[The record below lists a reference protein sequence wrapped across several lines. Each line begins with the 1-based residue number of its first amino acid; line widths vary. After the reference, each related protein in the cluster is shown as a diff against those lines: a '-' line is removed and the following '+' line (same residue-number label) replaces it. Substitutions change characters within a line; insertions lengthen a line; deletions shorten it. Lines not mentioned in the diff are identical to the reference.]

1 EGEGALGMFGIGQDG
16 VFYLFGGTDGAARQ
30 RDVHAYNVETN
41 LWQEIRA
48 GDAYKMMRPWAA
60 ALKRSEWQQKWDWSL
75 WALQALA
82 RQDEL
87 TQEDCTAGVKACGKA
102 LRWEWALQLLSWS
115 RKFSIR
121 HPWNPA
127 ISACALVTEWERAL
141 LLLRSMR
148 HRGPKPSARSYSAAL
163 DALARGAEWARG
175 LQLLSEMNRRVAP
188 DLVAVTSVIVACGAA
203 TRWTVALQLFER
215 ASAEFHGGDVV
226 LLGATA
232 AACGRGHQWQ
242 ASLAFLACGS
252 AARLLNATLFGACL
266 AACANS
272 SVWVQAADLL
282 QGMSRTAIAPGEAGL
297 ASAAS
302 AFSSAELWQQALD
315 VLSRAE
321 PQTGAWWGTAIAA
334 AARGFQWE
342 QALEL
347 YARMQERSIS
357 PNVGSPCAVQ
367 TACVR
372 ASRWE
377 VSLVLSFARGEGSG
391 LGSAIPFGC
400 LGPVLA
406 ACQHG
411 ALWSEALHYLRQA
424 QLAGIS
430 GVVMRAS
437 AMAACAE
444 ASKWRWALRLLPAL
458 TSRDAEPNAICF
470 GAALHACRL
479 GRQWAASLWMLWNE
493 MPRCSVEPDWVAFC
507 AALVAS
513 ERSHKGAEVLHL
525 VQQLR
530 KGAVGLVPRL
540 QSSRLGERLAAA
552 SLLDQ
557 HSRLSSSYSRQIWRM
572 CGIMLKLSAHAAEG
586 NSRPGWTSAH
596 TDHAADLDGD
606 YFNDVYKYDIAT
618 SMWGYTLWEKPPRRE
633 QTTVSFFFE
642 TRFLFLADLMDI
654 TGCGGD
660 TAVASKMFT
669 FGGVDKTQYR
679 FPDLHECSKMVS
691 GRYDVCA
698 AIGTNFPQDCG
709 SRGIVFCFGRNPS
722 YNVVRNNSLSR
733 QQAVHL
739 SRPVLHV
746 QKVGPELMTSLARC
760 IAAISRSSLRASE
773 SIPAESRH
781 GPGHAGMRCM
791 YSRIAS
797 QLGRHRSVPERAFSS
812 IPPGLL
818 RLGLAPSLLAE
829 AHSVAFEAGP
839 SQALAHLTGL
849 EALEPDQAQ
858 QQVAKQL
865 DVVWSSARAYSKAY
879 DLWKQSHME
888 WEAEC
893 ARRVAAH
900 EQRRQLEQNQS
911 HDRKNEKSD
920 FPEAPLVLPAEPT
933 KPSLQSRGCYIWGQ
947 VGRGKTLLMDVFA
960 LSLQPTKNLVGMDTL
975 PSKAQLRR
983 VHFHEFIHDLHR
995 QLHRSGG
1002 QSGLAAAVDVV
1013 MCGQPPVLCFDEFQ
1027 ITTIADASL
1036 LTPLFSD
1043 LLTRE
1048 VAVVITSNRSPNE
1061 LYKGGIGRDAH
1072 LPAFE
1077 SLLQSALEVRHL
1089 DADTD
1094 YRVRA
1099 ASDISTDQSDYILG
1113 AGANERLEAA
1123 FRVACEEQAVGPM
1136 LLWIA
1141 WGRSML
1147 CQHVANGVAKFT
1159 FEELCGNPLSSEDYL
1174 ALIRSAG
1181 IHTFVV
1187 SGVPQFGLNLHNE
1200 ARRFTNF
1207 VDALYEQQC
1216 RLICSADSS
1225 IDDLLTGIDGLCSAE
1240 VESDQPAMGIGGT
1253 ENSLRWHRH
1262 GDISFHS
1269 SELSPCRPDTFATA
1283 EADAEAGTS
1292 LRLSGYEQ
1300 DSVAGVM
1307 AAAVDSLRETG
1318 FAARRCTSRLHEMS
1332 STAYRQG
1339 HALRWEV
1346 SPKAS
1351 SVSSRNSECLACLQ
1365 QIACTDE
1372 NARQNDIYRYD
1383 VRHKCSWPVKIIY
1396 ALGVDAAQKPSVRT
1410 DHSCVVFEASLYIFG
1425 GFDGRTRFQDLH
1437 LFNTEEREWM
1447 QVTDTDNVPVGRF
1460 GHSAVVYQFVFG
1472 GWDGH
1477 DTLDDLYEFSITTS
1491 RYRHSAVVHGCC
1503 MFVFGGVDKRQAGDA
1518 VLPTPS
1524 RASQRQARF
1533 SDLCE
1538 FSFDT
1543 RPEPDQRRDSNLECQ
1558 MSMECGSH
1566 MKHRSWSRV
1575 KTVAA
1580 WVLSGAWTRRK
1591 DVSDHGHGIDLALSL
1606 VIHHLRALPEQLP
1619 RDEKRRRRLQGTGE
1633 GDAEA
1638 AAEPEIGE
1646 VEGPQPENIK
1656 EVTRFWNFRSAL
1668 KPSKNAGFQGY
1679 DVLESHLCK
1688 ICYEREINTASHPR
1702 LPAPSRVFEM
1712 PRPGLA
1718 ACRVQFLDSDALTVL
1733 AAAFGCTS
1741 PQAKR
1746 LCLMRRWLRWK
1757 SMKAPLTARGGLQSS
1772 PRERRPWN
1780 ESELEGQK
1788 VHSRKPFGKA
1798 QSASPRPQRFRAV
1811 DAVKL
1816 AKHELESQNGP
1827 LVKAGRLRLSQFSA
1841 LDECCRCCPWRP
1853 VARGFERVAA
1863 TVYGY
1868 LDDDDD
1874 SDFSED
1880 PVSRSSQQR
1889 TSEEKKEESRSR
1901 TETMDEM
1908 FEQFFDA
1915 IDDLSDSEL
1924 GNSCG
1929 TGLGLVIPKLR
1940 NDSEIAAHY
1949 NVPLQAINQLK
1960 ADFPECP
1967 SAELARFLA
1976 RKSVSGNPEKAA
1988 KLISAYLEWRR
1999 GIPKWPAP
2007 PSDLPNPFRFNGFAR
2022 DGSRLLLLLPCCI
2035 NVDFKPENYCQQLVR
2050 HLDTEVERA
2059 DTLRFTVLLDCRPHK
2074 ALGYD
2079 AKPVWRLW
2087 THISAMAKMFQ
2098 VIYPAG
2104 DIEMGAFRM
2113 FKGLLSTETL
2123 KRVRLLYS
2131 KLGYAAPAPPRE
2143 LLEILDV
2150 KEVRRENKVF
2160 FTGLEAESE
2169 CNGDLGPVIH
2179 EGFYKL
2185 SAAVTRPAPSLRQ
2198 KAATLKETFE
2208 NRLQNLR
2215 RSRPGERERKR
2226 PEAGTEAEATRPRAP
2241 EAETLLALEGAGSQY
2256 ADAGDT
2262 FITAHEDHQSS
2273 DLADAGQ
2280 LVPLA
2285 SAPLEPTVKDQA
2297 DALKA
2302 ALAEADFAKQELTLC
2317 VDTLHAYAC
2326 ETSSE
2331 SRERAALLDSATS
2344 TASSSLD
2351 KLVQII
2357 ERQAA
2362 EATEAAQERRELEAR
2377 IAELE
2382 DDAEGLRRMVQRGLR
2397 EEAELQKEKEQKV
2410 AEVLEKQQS
2419 LVEADRKGQK
2429 LTAQLEEALE
2439 RIKRRDEEER
2449 RAQENLRD
2457 GANSPMMAFSTFV
2470 LGPDQVPS
2478 SGPATSLGSIGGD
2491 VLKEKT
2497 EAKRL
2502 ERHQTNLSGA
2512 SSTTRTSLLLTAGA
2526 GSAGLHVPPSGR
2538 QSGRLD
2544 TVPSQ
2549 NLSRSATPDGV
2560 PTQGSSNHSDQDSS
2574 ATPPQ
2579 IKKVS
2584 TRRRSEEEDSTDSEA
2599 EADVP
2604 RASPLASSFPALV
2617 PYLDFQKAD
2626 VEAEKIKVQT
2636 ASQNHEHLEKHMV
2649 MLQEE
2654 RQQHLERNQLL
2665 QHAVDATLERILV
2678 WVQAVYD
2685 SLHDF
2690 GPRSVQQD
2698 AEALVAIRD
2707 MLAWLAQRSC
2717 KAWVDPPDNLE
2728 QALASHEDRL
2738 RSALA
2743 LAESQS
2749 SAGEVEELRRAL
2761 QQQMKRAEDLEKRL
2775 EAVQSESV
2783 PSRTKVPEP
2792 RAAAQ
2797 IGASAGPDPETTST
2811 SVHGPAET
2819 GSVVVAS
2826 PRSPSPN
2833 VSLPPEAGETARE
2846 EEEAQVLA
2854 EDLEQTEPEQD
2865 RAASAGQDAA
2875 TEAEQEAQRMRL
2887 FRCAFAQAIDL
2898 TVAKR
2903 TRPSVGNAAVSEEED
2918 NKLFG
2923 RRQLRS
2929 FIAEVYSAKRLEDRR
2944 RDKTQ
2949 QPRRQLHAVM
2959 QEILRRQHGVKRLV
2973 HQRSWQLLESVA
2985 QNASKD
2991 AAVGLFADF
3000 LDGTRDLEELS
3011 FYLYC
3016 SALLSSSIPEESQA
3030 TPSKLPPG
3038 FVSKARCTRLV
3049 DLLFS
3054 DMPKALSV
3062 VEEEIE
3068 RMVSSFA
3075 SPTGGYPSFEE
3086 FSQSGSFYGGFVGGI
3101 DADNLCKALLEG
3113 WRVCSLLLSQ
3123 SAPEFLWQAAVLA
3136 FTRADVHGRGWLD
3149 PHEVKYAEMT
3159 PALAKTRR
3167 SGDLP
3172 LGDQTSLGA
3181 FVFRVLNGLGSDA
3194 APLQDASATVPSDTG
3209 RGLNQPEAPVN
3220 RCLQVCSAAFGSLER
3235 SLGVYLSWLLHSEE
3249 PRDRVVYQS
3258 VKSRIFG
3265 YRRADSMQDTW
3276 PMIHNLRCLLVL
3288 LLTHQFDMQLA
3299 RQEASP
3305 EHLAWELTALLQI
3318 LKESWRTG
3326 ASREMVESGPEFGP
3340 ELEEVGETYRDQK
3353 GPVTFSDAA

>member
-1 EGEGALGMFGIGQDG
+1 
-16 VFYLFGGTDGAARQ
+16 
-30 RDVHAYNVETN
+30 
-41 LWQEIRA
+41 
-48 GDAYKMMRPWAA
+48 MMRPWAA

-102 LRWEWALQLLSWS
+102 LRWKWALQLLSWS

-357 PNVGSPCAVQ
+357 PNEACSSAVQ

-377 VSLVLSFARGEGSG
+377 VSLVLSFARSEGSG

-458 TSRDAEPNAICF
+458 TSRDAAPNAICF

-572 CGIMLKLSAHAAEG
+572 CGIMLKLSAHAADG
-586 NSRPGWTSAH
+586 NSRSSAVFH
-596 TDHAADLDGD
+596 TAGLGGPQLTRTMLLTWSQRAISFDGD

-618 SMWGYTLWEKPPRRE
+618 SMWGSVHTLGEAPTKRTDHSVVLFRDSLLVFGGFDGHNRFNDLRELHLKDKRWSQVSVRSQVPRN
-633 QTTVSFFFE
+633 
-642 TRFLFLADLMDI
+642 RF
-654 TGCGGD
+654 GH
-660 TAVASKMFT
+660 TAVIYAHSMYIFGGWDGHDTLQELFEYNISSNMWIQLPLRGTAPRARYRHTAVVCGDAMFT

-679 FPDLHECSKMVS
+679 FPDLHEYNFTHRHWLKVATMSVQPSARTFHKTVVHEGYMYILGGFD
-691 GRYDVCA
+691 GRRLNDMYRILLRTKSELQRCQKQLAEQAASSPPVPTSSTRPEDVPGSTGAVGDAQDA
-698 AIGTNFPQDCG
+698 AQT
-709 SRGIVFCFGRNPS
+709 
-722 YNVVRNNSLSR
+722 LM
-733 QQAVHL
+733 
-739 SRPVLHV
+739 
-746 QKVGPELMTSLARC
+746 PEDLWCWTRIDDQLGQVYTPRT
-760 IAAISRSSLRASE
+760 
-773 SIPAESRH
+773 
-781 GPGHAGMRCM
+781 GHAVVVWNHCFYLMGGATAQ
-791 YSRIAS
+791 RIAS
-797 QLGRHRSVPERAFSS
+797 QLWRHRSVPERAFSS

-818 RLGLAPSLLAE
+818 RLGLAPSLLDE

-858 QQVAKQL
+858 QQVTKQL
-865 DVVWSSARAYSKAY
+865 DVVWSSTRAYSKAY

-933 KPSLQSRGCYIWGQ
+933 KPSLRSRGCYIWGQ

-960 LSLQPTKNLVGMDTL
+960 LSLQPTKNLVGMGTL

-1123 FRVACEEQAVGPM
+1123 FRVACEEQAVRPM
-1136 LLWIA
+1136 LLRIA

-1307 AAAVDSLRETG
+1307 AAAVDSLRTDPQWQKGLRDVLPLLGALHG
-1318 FAARRCTSRLHEMS
+1318 FTCRPESL
-1332 STAYRQG
+1332 
-1339 HALRWEV
+1339 LR
-1346 SPKAS
+1346 
-1351 SVSSRNSECLACLQ
+1351 
-1365 QIACTDE
+1365 TDE

-1383 VRHKCSWPVKIIY
+1383 VRHKTWACIDPVTGSPPSARSGSKAVVCRDSIFFFGGYTKKDGDYFNDLFEFNIPK
-1396 ALGVDAAQKPSVRT
+1396 AHWTRVDAAQKPSVRT

-1460 GHSAVVYQFVFG
+1460 GHSAVVYQSGMFVFG

-1477 DTLDDLYEFSITTS
+1477 DTLDDLYEFSITTNQWYAVPGRGDVPPS

-1503 MFVFGGVDKRQAGDA
+1503 MFVFGGVDKRQA
-1518 VLPTPS
+1518 
-1524 RASQRQARF
+1524 RF

-1543 RPEPDQRRDSNLECQ
+1543 R
-1558 MSMECGSH
+1558 
-1566 MKHRSWSRV
+1566 SWSRV
-1575 KTVAA
+1575 KT
-1580 WVLSGAWTRRK
+1580 SGDPPSARTFHRACMYGGCMYILGGFDGTRRNDMYK
-1591 DVSDHGHGIDLALSL
+1591 I
-1606 VIHHLRALPEQLP
+1606 ALPEQLP

-1656 EVTRFWNFRSAL
+1656 EVTRLRL
-1668 KPSKNAGFQGY
+1668 Q
-1679 DVLESHLCK
+1679 VLELQKRLEAEQERHLCK
-1688 ICYEREINTASHPR
+1688 ICYEREINT
-1702 LPAPSRVFEM
+1702 VI
-1712 PRPGLA
+1712 
-1718 ACRVQFLDSDALTVL
+1718 LD
-1733 AAAFGCTS
+1733 C
-1741 PQAKR
+1741 Q
-1746 LCLMRRWLRWK
+1746 
-1757 SMKAPLTARGGLQSS
+1757 
-1772 PRERRPWN
+1772 
-1780 ESELEGQK
+1780 
-1788 VHSRKPFGKA
+1788 H
-1798 QSASPRPQRFRAV
+1798 RAV
-1811 DAVKL
+1811 C
-1816 AKHELESQNGP
+1816 S
-1827 LVKAGRLRLSQFSA
+1827 RC
-1841 LDECCRCCPWRP
+1841 LDQ
-1853 VARGFERVAA
+1853 V
-1863 TVYGY
+1863 
-1868 LDDDDD
+1868 
-1874 SDFSED
+1874 
-1880 PVSRSSQQR
+1880 
-1889 TSEEKKEESRSR
+1889 
-1901 TETMDEM
+1901 
-1908 FEQFFDA
+1908 
-1915 IDDLSDSEL
+1915 
-1924 GNSCG
+1924 NSC
-1929 TGLGLVIPKLR
+1929 
-1940 NDSEIAAHY
+1940 
-1949 NVPLQAINQLK
+1949 PL
-1960 ADFPECP
+1960 C
-1967 SAELARFLA
+1967 
-1976 RKSVSGNPEKAA
+1976 
-1988 KLISAYLEWRR
+1988 
-1999 GIPKWPAP
+1999 
-2007 PSDLPNPFRFNGFAR
+2007 
-2022 DGSRLLLLLPCCI
+2022 
-2035 NVDFKPENYCQQLVR
+2035 
-2050 HLDTEVERA
+2050 RA
-2059 DTLRFTVLLDCRPHK
+2059 
-2074 ALGYD
+2074 
-2079 AKPVWRLW
+2079 
-2087 THISAMAKMFQ
+2087 
-2098 VIYPAG
+2098 
-2104 DIEMGAFRM
+2104 
-2113 FKGLLSTETL
+2113 
-2123 KRVRLLYS
+2123 
-2131 KLGYAAPAPPRE
+2131 
-2143 LLEILDV
+2143 
-2150 KEVRRENKVF
+2150 
-2160 FTGLEAESE
+2160 
-2169 CNGDLGPVIH
+2169 
-2179 EGFYKL
+2179 
-2185 SAAVTRPAPSLRQ
+2185 
-2198 KAATLKETFE
+2198 
-2208 NRLQNLR
+2208 
-2215 RSRPGERERKR
+2215 
-2226 PEAGTEAEATRPRAP
+2226 
-2241 EAETLLALEGAGSQY
+2241 
-2256 ADAGDT
+2256 
-2262 FITAHEDHQSS
+2262 
-2273 DLADAGQ
+2273 
-2280 LVPLA
+2280 
-2285 SAPLEPTVKDQA
+2285 
-2297 DALKA
+2297 
-2302 ALAEADFAKQELTLC
+2302 
-2317 VDTLHAYAC
+2317 
-2326 ETSSE
+2326 
-2331 SRERAALLDSATS
+2331 
-2344 TASSSLD
+2344 
-2351 KLVQII
+2351 
-2357 ERQAA
+2357 
-2362 EATEAAQERRELEAR
+2362 
-2377 IAELE
+2377 
-2382 DDAEGLRRMVQRGLR
+2382 
-2397 EEAELQKEKEQKV
+2397 
-2410 AEVLEKQQS
+2410 
-2419 LVEADRKGQK
+2419 
-2429 LTAQLEEALE
+2429 
-2439 RIKRRDEEER
+2439 
-2449 RAQENLRD
+2449 
-2457 GANSPMMAFSTFV
+2457 
-2470 LGPDQVPS
+2470 
-2478 SGPATSLGSIGGD
+2478 SI
-2491 VLKEKT
+2491 
-2497 EAKRL
+2497 
-2502 ERHQTNLSGA
+2502 
-2512 SSTTRTSLLLTAGA
+2512 SSTVIT
-2526 GSAGLHVPPSGR
+2526 
-2538 QSGRLD
+2538 
-2544 TVPSQ
+2544 
-2549 NLSRSATPDGV
+2549 
-2560 PTQGSSNHSDQDSS
+2560 
-2574 ATPPQ
+2574 
-2579 IKKVS
+2579 
-2584 TRRRSEEEDSTDSEA
+2584 
-2599 EADVP
+2599 
-2604 RASPLASSFPALV
+2604 
-2617 PYLDFQKAD
+2617 Y
-2626 VEAEKIKVQT
+2626 
-2636 ASQNHEHLEKHMV
+2636 
-2649 MLQEE
+2649 
-2654 RQQHLERNQLL
+2654 
-2665 QHAVDATLERILV
+2665 
-2678 WVQAVYD
+2678 
-2685 SLHDF
+2685 
-2690 GPRSVQQD
+2690 
-2698 AEALVAIRD
+2698 
-2707 MLAWLAQRSC
+2707 
-2717 KAWVDPPDNLE
+2717 
-2728 QALASHEDRL
+2728 
-2738 RSALA
+2738 
-2743 LAESQS
+2743 
-2749 SAGEVEELRRAL
+2749 
-2761 QQQMKRAEDLEKRL
+2761 
-2775 EAVQSESV
+2775 
-2783 PSRTKVPEP
+2783 
-2792 RAAAQ
+2792 
-2797 IGASAGPDPETTST
+2797 
-2811 SVHGPAET
+2811 
-2819 GSVVVAS
+2819 
-2826 PRSPSPN
+2826 
-2833 VSLPPEAGETARE
+2833 
-2846 EEEAQVLA
+2846 
-2854 EDLEQTEPEQD
+2854 
-2865 RAASAGQDAA
+2865 
-2875 TEAEQEAQRMRL
+2875 
-2887 FRCAFAQAIDL
+2887 
-2898 TVAKR
+2898 
-2903 TRPSVGNAAVSEEED
+2903 NA
-2918 NKLFG
+2918 
-2923 RRQLRS
+2923 
-2929 FIAEVYSAKRLEDRR
+2929 
-2944 RDKTQ
+2944 
-2949 QPRRQLHAVM
+2949 
-2959 QEILRRQHGVKRLV
+2959 
-2973 HQRSWQLLESVA
+2973 
-2985 QNASKD
+2985 
-2991 AAVGLFADF
+2991 
-3000 LDGTRDLEELS
+3000 
-3011 FYLYC
+3011 
-3016 SALLSSSIPEESQA
+3016 
-3030 TPSKLPPG
+3030 
-3038 FVSKARCTRLV
+3038 
-3049 DLLFS
+3049 
-3054 DMPKALSV
+3054 
-3062 VEEEIE
+3062 
-3068 RMVSSFA
+3068 
-3075 SPTGGYPSFEE
+3075 
-3086 FSQSGSFYGGFVGGI
+3086 
-3101 DADNLCKALLEG
+3101 
-3113 WRVCSLLLSQ
+3113 
-3123 SAPEFLWQAAVLA
+3123 
-3136 FTRADVHGRGWLD
+3136 
-3149 PHEVKYAEMT
+3149 
-3159 PALAKTRR
+3159 
-3167 SGDLP
+3167 
-3172 LGDQTSLGA
+3172 
-3181 FVFRVLNGLGSDA
+3181 
-3194 APLQDASATVPSDTG
+3194 
-3209 RGLNQPEAPVN
+3209 
-3220 RCLQVCSAAFGSLER
+3220 
-3235 SLGVYLSWLLHSEE
+3235 
-3249 PRDRVVYQS
+3249 
-3258 VKSRIFG
+3258 
-3265 YRRADSMQDTW
+3265 
-3276 PMIHNLRCLLVL
+3276 
-3288 LLTHQFDMQLA
+3288 
-3299 RQEASP
+3299 
-3305 EHLAWELTALLQI
+3305 
-3318 LKESWRTG
+3318 
-3326 ASREMVESGPEFGP
+3326 
-3340 ELEEVGETYRDQK
+3340 
-3353 GPVTFSDAA
+3353 